1 MINLFKKD
9 KENNGIGKDN
19 KSLYLFVLLLVIYE
33 IVILFFMIKN

>member
-9 KENNGIGKDN
+9 KENGRNN